1 MDTEGNDSGSSKK
14 AHDDPLSAH
23 GGINKTLYLLRKFYF
38 WPNMVVDVKKF
49 VNGCEICM
57 STKHPNQPLRPPMGK
72 TAETHRFFQKIFIDF
87 LGPYPRSRNGSIGIF
102 VVMDHLTKFPFLKAV
117 KSSHRIS

>member
-1 MDTEGNDSGSSKK
+1 METMDTEGNDSGSSKK

-72 TAETHRFFQKIFIDF
+72 TGETHRFFRRFLSIFWDHIPD
-87 LGPYPRSRNGSIGIF
+87 LE
-102 VVMDHLTKFPFLKAV
+102 MDLLV
-117 KSSHRIS
+117 YL